1 MALKKAATRHPL
13 PSGRRHRSVG
23 DRLPSK
29 GCERDLGFL
38 TENAK
43 LADSADQSIVAPVL
57 TNLPRKFCI
66 TLTTFAESVIPL
78 HSISNDTMAGTGA
91 TGGTPRAGNP
101 RPLVRLLYRSC
112 ASVTETSRTRSE
124 ATPAS

>member
-1 MALKKAATRHPL
+1 IT
-13 PSGRRHRSVG
+13 
-23 DRLPSK
+23 
-29 GCERDLGFL
+29 
-38 TENAK
+38 
-43 LADSADQSIVAPVL
+43 DSAKVVNVMQ
-57 TNLPRKFCI
+57 NFLPRKFCI

-112 ASVTETSRTRSE
+112 ASVTETSGTRRDATRSSRSISIE
-124 ATPAS
+124 SREVGITQKRPFAAIPGLYLFLRDVTRAW